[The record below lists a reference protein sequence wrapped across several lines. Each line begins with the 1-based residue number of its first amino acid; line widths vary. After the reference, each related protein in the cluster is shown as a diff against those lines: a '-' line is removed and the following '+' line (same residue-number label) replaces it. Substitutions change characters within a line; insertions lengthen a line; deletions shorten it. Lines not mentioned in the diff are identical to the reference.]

1 MSKIQAAHFT
11 RLFSSTVGMSV
22 LQYLKDLTHNRVL
35 PASCSDAEL
44 RFLEGQRYLVSQIEN
59 LIKQGKQNPSI

>member
-1 MSKIQAAHFT
+1 MSVIDATQFT
-11 RLFSSTVGMSV
+11 RLFSTQAGVSV
-22 LQYLKDLTHNRVL
+22 LQYLKDLTHNKVL

>member
-1 MSKIQAAHFT
+1 MTDAVQFT
-11 RLFSSTVGMSV
+11 RLFSTQAGMSV
-22 LQYLKDLTHNRVL
+22 LKYLKDLTHNRVL

>member
-1 MSKIQAAHFT
+1 MSTIDAAQFT
-11 RLFSSTVGMSV
+11 RLFSTPAGISV

>member
-1 MSKIQAAHFT
+1 MSVIDAAQFT
-11 RLFSSTVGMSV
+11 RLFSTQAGVSV
-22 LQYLKDLTHNRVL
+22 LQYLKDLTHNKVL